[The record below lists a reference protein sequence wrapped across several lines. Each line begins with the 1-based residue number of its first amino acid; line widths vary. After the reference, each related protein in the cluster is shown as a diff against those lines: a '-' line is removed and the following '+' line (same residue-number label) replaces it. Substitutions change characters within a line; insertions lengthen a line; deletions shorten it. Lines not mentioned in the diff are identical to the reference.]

1 MAHYEDIDTTEFSE
15 DETSEVSF
23 VDIDGKCITCH
34 EYKAQKEGKC
44 SYCVKGIKK
53 CNECK
58 LYWAP
63 VGKPYCSEC
72 EPIVQYFGIEL
83 TLDQIIKLPNCAFKS
98 KKMNEHLT
106 ELFEL
111 FKTKKGIKNV
121 ITSNP
126 ILLNL
131 CKDKSPGEV
140 FCTLDGQRGFM
151 PCMLPANFA
160 DKLLDQC
167 LATVSSD
174 KQYKYI
180 HAIAPFIF
188 DVWNMPQKHGVLECY
203 YKDTGSLEKCPNKL
217 EDLHD
222 LWNRSIKAYF
232 ISDLDDVN
240 VCDCVVCADP
250 IKLKTRKFRCK
261 ACYGNIHYECI
272 KALVTGECPYCD
284 VKWTVTKPVNDN
296 VDYGS
301 ILLV

>member
-1 MAHYEDIDTTEFSE
+1 MSQYEDIDTIEF
-15 DETSEVSF
+15 DDDTEVSF
-23 VDIDGKCITCH
+23 VDIDIMCKTCH
-34 EYKAQKEGKC
+34 ELCAHKDGKC
-44 SYCVKGIKK
+44 SYCLKGNKK

-63 VGKPYCSEC
+63 KDKLYCSEC
-72 EPIVQYFGIEL
+72 EPIVQYLGIEL
-83 TLDQIIKLPNCAFKS
+83 TVEQIVKLPNSGFKG
-98 KKMNEHLT
+98 KKMNEHLN
-106 ELFEL
+106 ELFAL
-111 FKTKKGIKNV
+111 FKAEKCIKNI

-140 FCTLDGQRGFM
+140 FCTLDGQRGFI
-151 PCMLPANFA
+151 PCMLPATFA

-167 LATVSSD
+167 IETVSSD

-180 HAIAPFIF
+180 HAIAPFIL

-203 YKDTGSLEKCPNKL
+203 YKDTGSLRKCPNNL
-217 EDLHD
+217 EELHS
-222 LWNRSIKAYF
+222 LWKRSIGAYF
-232 ISDLDDVN
+232 IHDLDDVI

-250 IKLKTRKFRCK
+250 IKLKTKKFRCK

-272 KALVTGECPYCD
+272 KAIATGECPYCD
-284 VKWTVTKPVNDN
+284 AKWTITKPVNDN
-296 VDYGS
+296 IDFGS